1 MKQALIHGTRICEF
15 NTPFPVHADLKW
27 VEVADDTTTADTY
40 VDDAVVKFVLPSE
53 TPMEAIYRLEVL
65 ETPRRLA
72 ESVLSDEGKAWLT
85 ANRDKIVTERGK
97 L

>member
-40 VDDAVVKFVLPSE
+40 VDDAVVKFVKPSE
-53 TPMEAIYRLEVL
+53 TPMEAIARLESEV
-65 ETPRRLA
+65 TQRRIRDA
-72 ESVLSDEGKAWLT
+72 FADPAWMNAQEAKIKT
-85 ANRDKIVTERGK
+85 ERDK